1 MGLGA
6 HPVFPYWGP
15 GCCQI
20 VHFLVHVAF
29 WGLGLFLA
37 VSMLYCGPRNLS
49 LFYLPRPE
57 VTNWKPIG
65 HIHTVTV
72 FLIFFCFG
80 FVLSDY
86 FVLIA
91 YTLKLEHFI
100 QIQISDLFGKIR
112 HPGYFRLTFLGD
124 TGELEL
130 SSTVSVKNALV
141 CKEQKAQLTSAYT
154 IMIFIG
160 YLARSL
166 DPQGC
171 LSAQFLSSRTKFF
184 SSFYSLC
191 LSQWTFCFYGCDL
204 MSQDGCCNSRHYILT

>member
-20 VHFLVHVAF
+20 IHFLVHVAF
-29 WGLGLFLA
+29 LGLGLFLA
-37 VSMLYCGPRNLS
+37 VSMLHCGPRNLS

-72 FLIFFCFG
+72 FLIFF
-80 FVLSDY
+80 FVLCFVWLLCIDCIY
-86 FVLIA
+86 FKIGTF
-91 YTLKLEHFI
+91 YTNPDFWLVWKN
-100 QIQISDLFGKIR
+100 R

-130 SSTVSVKNALV
+130 SSIVSVKNALV
-141 CKEQKAQLTSAYT
+141 CKEQKPQLTSAYT
-154 IMIFIG
+154 IMVFIG

-171 LSAQFLSSRTKFF
+171 LSAQFFIFKDQVLFIFLLLVPQPVDFLFLWLWPHVPRW
-184 SSFYSLC
+184 L
-191 LSQWTFCFYGCDL
+191 L
-204 MSQDGCCNSRHYILT
+204 

>member
-1 MGLGA
+1 MGA

-20 VHFLVHVAF
+20 IHFLAHVAF
-29 WGLGLFLA
+29 LGLGLFIA
-37 VSMLYCGPRNLS
+37 VSVLHCGHRNLL
-49 LFYLPRPE
+49 LFCLPRPQ

-65 HIHTVTV
+65 HIHHVTM
-72 FLIFFCFG
+72 FLIFFCFL

-86 FVLIA
+86 FVFIA

-112 HPGYFRLTFLGD
+112 RPGYFRLTFLGD
-124 TGELEL
+124 TGKLEL
-130 SSTVSVKNALV
+130 SSIVSVKNALV

-154 IMIFIG
+154 IMVFIG

-171 LSAQFLSSRTKFF
+171 LSAQFFIFEDQVLFIF
-184 SSFYSLC
+184 L
-191 LSQWTFCFYGCDL
+191 LLLPQPVDLLFYGCDL

>member
-20 VHFLVHVAF
+20 IHFLVHVAF
-29 WGLGLFLA
+29 LGLGLFLA
-37 VSMLYCGPRNLS
+37 VSMLHCGPRNLS

-72 FLIFFCFG
+72 FISFFFLFC
-80 FVLSDY
+80 VLSDY

-91 YTLKLEHFI
+91 YTLKLERFI

-130 SSTVSVKNALV
+130 SSIVSVKNALV
-141 CKEQKAQLTSAYT
+141 CKEQKPQLTSAYT
-154 IMIFIG
+154 IMVFIG

-171 LSAQFLSSRTKFF
+171 LSAQFFIFKDQVLFIF
-184 SSFYSLC
+184 LLLVPQPVDFLF
-191 LSQWTFCFYGCDL
+191 LWL
-204 MSQDGCCNSRHYILT
+204 